1 MVEYVTHIIMKV
13 IDKEKFDKNNGAST
27 VDAYIVRNFAS
38 QLAERSERVAAMMEK
53 LAEKGFTFTANIDS
67 VIAKS
72 TTIEAQD
79 AKLYLLQNGFLDIEF
94 QVYLEYTRKWGML

>member
-1 MVEYVTHIIMKV
+1 MVEYITHIIMKV
-13 IDKEKFDKNNGAST
+13 VDKEKLDNNSGANT
-27 VDAYIVRNFAS
+27 IDAHSIRNFGS
-38 QLAERSERVAAMMEK
+38 QLAERSERVAAMMEI

-72 TTIEAQD
+72 KTIEAKD